1 MSSYTKAIITGSRNY
16 RDSERIYAALIE
28 HGVTEL
34 IHGGCG
40 GADTIADEQAFILG
54 ILTKSYPISRG
65 DWKTY
70 RGYAGPR
77 RNGIMCRE
85 NQDAI
90 VLAFPLGESKGT
102 RGCIA
107 IAKKLGMKVVVFE

>member
-1 MSSYTKAIITGSRNY
+1 MKAIITGSRNY

-28 HGVTEL
+28 HGITEVV
-34 IHGGCG
+34 HGGCS
-40 GADTIADEQAFILG
+40 GADFISSMLASMMG
-54 ILTKSYPISRG
+54 IPVKTYPVSDS
-65 DWKTY
+65 DWKTFG
-70 RGYAGPR
+70 GYAGPR